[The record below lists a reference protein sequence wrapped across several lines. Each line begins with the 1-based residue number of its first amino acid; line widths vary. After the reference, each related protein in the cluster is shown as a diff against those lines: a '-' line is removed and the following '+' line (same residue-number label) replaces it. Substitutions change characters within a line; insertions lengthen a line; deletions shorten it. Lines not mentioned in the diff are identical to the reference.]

1 MIYGLYRHEMRMV
14 TEATRSEVD
23 SCDVVRMGTI
33 EEYVDLNGSHM
44 VIYFRLYSSFTTRV
58 TNGVFA
64 DAVSEDDDTAWA
76 TV

>member
-1 MIYGLYRHEMRMV
+1 MSGQQKGWWLNASLPKPPIR
-14 TEATRSEVD
+14 
-23 SCDVVRMGTI
+23 DVVRMGTI
-33 EEYVDLNGSHM
+33 EEYVDLNGSRTCHM

-64 DAVSEDDDTAWA
+64 DAVSDDDDTAWA